1 MYMRKQLKTRNE
13 VVPDQTSQDK
23 IKRARDYISME
34 NTIYS
39 PDWLL
44 ESFTDYM
51 NGKVRTDKV
60 TEKDMC
66 MFKDALFVLG
76 LDTHTPVA
84 ESVDDEY
91 RYFIN
96 EIIQRIERE
105 YGCKTSI
112 EKILAETIA
121 LSHIRIICLSKT
133 MNNYILGKISINKE
147 INDYYRI
154 IGKELDRAQRQL
166 DSAIMTMRQIKMPR
180 ASFKINAK
188 TAFIAQ
194 NQQVD
199 KHEINDLQ

>member
-1 MYMRKQLKTRNE
+1 MKKQLQTKDDAIS
-13 VVPDQTSQDK
+13 DQTSQDK
-23 IKRARDYISME
+23 IKKARDYISIQ
-34 NTIYS
+34 NTIYA
-39 PDWLL
+39 PDYLL

-51 NGKVRTDKV
+51 NEKVETAKATKEDVQK
-60 TEKDMC
+60 
-66 MFKDALFVLG
+66 FKEALFVLG

-91 RYFIN
+91 RYFIT

-112 EKILAETIA
+112 EKLLAETIG
-121 LSHIRIICLSKT
+121 LSHIRVICLSKT
-133 MNNYILGKISINKE
+133 ISNYSCGKVSINKD

-166 DSAIMTMRQIKMPR
+166 NGAIMTMRQIKMPR
-180 ASFKINAK
+180 TSFKINAK

-194 NQQVD
+194 NQQVNQ
-199 KHEINDLQ
+199 HEINDSQ